1 MLYNLILNSDSLLIG
16 AKKKKTE
23 NVTVGACIVG
33 ADFSI
38 PLDVDH
44 LVQ

>member
-16 AKKKKTE
+16 AKKKTE